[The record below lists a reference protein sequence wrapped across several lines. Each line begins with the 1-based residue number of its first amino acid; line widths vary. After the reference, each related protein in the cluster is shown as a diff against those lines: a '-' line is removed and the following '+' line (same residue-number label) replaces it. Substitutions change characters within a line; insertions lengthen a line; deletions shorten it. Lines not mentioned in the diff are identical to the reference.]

1 MSLHDDIRSAQ
12 IRAGEDAVIRNLKRL
27 GLVTEE
33 PKENE
38 PGPRD
43 WYGQWRET
51 QAENTA
57 LRELLRE
64 WYALFS
70 PVRREGTEGAQLL
83 DKTQQALTTKFRYA
97 GPNDQGNGPRQAQ
110 LAEGPR

>member
-1 MSLHDDIRSAQ
+1 MSFHDEIWSAQ
-12 IRAGEDAVIRNLKRL
+12 IRAGEDAVIRNLERL
-27 GLVTEE
+27 GLVTEKHK
-33 PKENE
+33 PDA

-51 QAENTA
+51 QAENAA

-64 WYALFS
+64 WYGLFA

-83 DKTQQALTTKFRYA
+83 DRTQKALATKFRYA
-97 GPNDQGNGPRQAQ
+97 GPND
-110 LAEGPR
+110 